1 MTLIWPSLSVHVLK
15 RPHKKNIAADCR
27 RCLLS
32 FLFCSNLCYIL
43 IYIPNVSPWLI
54 YKAAAVAAHHKSRAK
69 KKSIPYSF
77 SCIKQR
83 GSRYGH
89 RHNQRSQSLNRG
101 QALSRAEVGGM
112 WWHQV
117 NSGKYFTHIRAI
129 SLAFSVILNAR
140 RFIWHCY
147 GVIVGGQSNCASC
160 AMGNKLSCSCAPLM
174 RKGYRYEDSP
184 WQTSRRR
191 DGHLLR

>member
-32 FLFCSNLCYIL
+32 FFVLFKSLLYPHLYTECVSVTYIQSSSSGSSTTK
-43 IYIPNVSPWLI
+43 VE
-54 YKAAAVAAHHKSRAK
+54 RK

-140 RFIWHCY
+140 RFILTLLWCHCRRT
-147 GVIVGGQSNCASC
+147 I
-160 AMGNKLSCSCAPLM
+160 KLCKLC
-174 RKGYRYEDSP
+174 
-184 WQTSRRR
+184 
-191 DGHLLR
+191 DGK